1 MSNFRPFEIWALVV
15 IICLILLIFWLILG
29 FYLSPLMDPL
39 IFFFFFFFLRFSL
52 SSFPLLTLSSRHF
65 FFFPIASNP
74 LLSFSCV
81 LIFLALI
88 HAKTLWQW
96 ALNLIVLD
104 KNKLKEKK
112 SNTKTHSSWSLHFG
126 CYSPERTEI
135 AKIHHNGPKFILEFV
150 LMGFV
155 SQNGFCLFIAMNV
168 PEELPYILIL
178 CFFVCLSTQS

>member
-1 MSNFRPFEIWALVV
+1 MSNFRQFEIWALVV
-15 IICLILLIFWLILG
+15 IICLILLIFWLIPG

-39 IFFFFFFFLRFSL
+39 IFFFFFFFRFSL
-52 SSFPLLTLSSRHF
+52 SPFPLLTLSSRHF
-65 FFFPIASNP
+65 FFFSIASNP
-74 LLSFSCV
+74 LHSFSCV

-112 SNTKTHSSWSLHFG
+112 SNTKTHSIWSLHFG
-126 CYSPERTEI
+126 RYSPERTEI
-135 AKIHHNGPKFILEFV
+135 AEIHHNGPKFVLEFV

-155 SQNGFCLFIAMNV
+155 FLLLWMCQRSYPTF
-168 PEELPYILIL
+168 
-178 CFFVCLSTQS
+178 